1 MSHVAT
7 SPADLLQAL
16 NGSLHVATDGSL
28 TVVNADLLRTS
39 GAAIIAWSAA
49 FSFST
54 DEATVKSAQWL
65 ARAAA
70 AASGVYSA
78 SIAPLYAARATGVYE
93 GLSVPAINLRSQVFD
108 MARSALECA
117 AKMGGAAL

>member
-16 NGSLHVATDGSL
+16 NGSLHVAADGSL
-28 TVVNADLLRTS
+28 TVVNADLLRTN

-49 FSFST
+49 FST

-78 SIAPLYAARATGVYE
+78 SIAPLYAARAAGAYE

-108 MARSALECA
+108 MARTCLLYTSDA
-117 AKMGGAAL
+117 ADE